1 MKPLRF
7 DSRLLIGLGFVLVLL
22 GALLPWLMVLG
33 YLKSSFFLTFFSF
46 TASMAGLMLG
56 IIGVVYY
63 VNLRRKDR

>member
-1 MKPLRF
+1 MRARL

-46 TASMAGLMLG
+46 AASMAGLMLG
-56 IIGVVYY
+56 ITGAAYY